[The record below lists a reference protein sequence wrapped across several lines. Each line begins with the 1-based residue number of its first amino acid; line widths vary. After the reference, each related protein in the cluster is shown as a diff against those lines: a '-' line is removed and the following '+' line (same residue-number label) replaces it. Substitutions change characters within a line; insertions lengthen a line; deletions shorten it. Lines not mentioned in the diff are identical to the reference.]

1 MQDAIVNWFALRGV
15 SIEYFGAERQLLGAL
30 HQPQRLRPRSTAV
43 LLCNPFGEEASRSHR
58 IYRVLATQLERAGYA
73 AMRFDYSG
81 TGDSLGD
88 STAAT
93 LDAWIGDVA
102 LAAERL
108 RVASGATRLTVVG
121 LRFGATLAMLAAARG
136 EPRIRHLL
144 LWDPVVDGAAYLREM
159 AAQHRAYMQLEIGP
173 RWRDRLRI
181 SPEGIPA
188 EVLGAPIGALLGGQM
203 AAIDLCNLGNPGNRG
218 NLDDA
223 AEQLTVI
230 TTRTTP
236 DVERLR
242 PRLPGGARWIELA
255 ESPAWNTDAA
265 LNAMTVPMDIVQ
277 AIIARIEEVSP

>member
-1 MQDAIVNWFALRGV
+1 
-15 SIEYFGAERQLLGAL
+15 
-30 HQPQRLRPRSTAV
+30 V

-88 STAAT
+88 SAAAT
-93 LDAWIGDVA
+93 VDAWVGDIA
-102 LAAERL
+102 RAAERL
-108 RVASGATRLTVVG
+108 QSASGAARLTVVG

-136 EPRIRHLL
+136 EPRMRHLL
-144 LWDPVVDGAAYLREM
+144 LWDPVVDGAVYLRELT
-159 AAQHRAYMQLEIGP
+159 AQHRAYMQQEIGAG
-173 RWRDRLRI
+173 WQDRLEI

-188 EVLGAPIGALLGGQM
+188 EVLGAPVGARLGGQI
-203 AAIDLCNLGNPGNRG
+203 ASIDLCNPAISGGAP
-218 NLDDA
+218 A

-242 PRLPGGARWIELA
+242 PRLPGSTRWIELA

-277 AIIARIEEVSP
+277 ALIARIEEISP